1 MTLGFDAGPGLLID
15 EHRQISAALAEGM
28 RLAVADAAA
37 SAQAD
42 EAAVT
47 AAADDCIHCGGPT
60 APGAPLC
67 DSCASGH
74 EDCAECGPLD
84 EDAEP

>member
-1 MTLGFDAGPGLLID
+1 MSLAYGGPTLLLS
-15 EHRQISAALAEGM
+15 ERQALAAELADGM

-47 AAADDCIHCGGPT
+47 AAADDCIHCGGQT

-67 DSCASGH
+67 DDCASGH

-84 EDAEP
+84 EDAES